1 MPANRRRFLTLAG
14 GALAAP
20 ALLREGYAQSPQV
33 TLKMHHFLPPAANVP
48 SLFLTPWARKVE
60 QESNGRIK
68 IDIFPSMQL
77 GGAPPQLYD
86 QARDGVADLVW
97 TLTGYTAGRFPKSEA
112 IENPFVSHRTALVN
126 SLAFQEFYEGHIRD
140 EYSEVHPIGVWAH
153 DRGVIH
159 ANRRIERL
167 EDLKGAKIR
176 FPTRLAGE
184 ALKALGA
191 TSIGMPVPQV
201 PESIAQRVLDGALVP
216 WEVVPSV
223 KLDEL
228 VKFHTD
234 IPGPKSLYTSVMVLV
249 MNKPK
254 YESLPADLKE
264 VMDRNSGAVASR
276 MAAVPFDKM
285 AQEVPETVK
294 RKGGTIDT
302 ISDAEAQRWEKATE
316 PVIEAWI
323 KQVKERGI
331 DGGKLL
337 ETVRGLIAKHEKAA

>member
-1 MPANRRRFLTLAG
+1 MAANRRRFLTLAG

-20 ALLREGYAQSPQV
+20 ALLGEGYAQAPQV
-33 TLKMHHFLPPAANVP
+33 TLKMHHFLPPVANVP
-48 SLFLTPWARKVE
+48 AQFLTPWARKVE

-86 QARDGVADLVW
+86 QAKDGVADLVW

-126 SLAFQEFYEGHIRD
+126 SLAFQEFYENHIRD
-140 EYSEVHPIGVWAH
+140 EYAEVHPICVWAH
-153 DRGVIH
+153 DRGIIH
-159 ANRRIERL
+159 ISRRVEKL
-167 EDLKGAKIR
+167 EELKGAKIR

-191 TSIGMPVPQV
+191 TSVGMPVPQV
-201 PESIAQRVLDGALVP
+201 PESIAQRVIDGALTP

-249 MNKPK
+249 MNKAK
-254 YESLPADLKE
+254 YEGLPADLKE
-264 VMDRNSGAVASR
+264 VIEKNSGAVASR
-276 MAAVPFDKM
+276 LAAAPFDKM
-285 AQEVPETVK
+285 AQEVPELVK
-294 RKGGTIDT
+294 KKGGTILT
-302 ISDAEAQRWEKATE
+302 ISDAEAQRWVKATE
-316 PVIEAWI
+316 PVIEGWI
-323 KQVKERGI
+323 KQVKDRNI

-337 ETVRGLIAKHEKAA
+337 ETVRELVAKHEKAA

>member
-1 MPANRRRFLTLAG
+1 MSASRRRFLTLAG
-14 GALAAP
+14 SALAAP
-20 ALLREGYAQSPQV
+20 ALLRDGYAQSPQV
-33 TLKMHHFLPPAANVP
+33 TLKLHHFLPPVANVP
-48 SLFLTPWARKVE
+48 AQFLTPWARKVE
-60 QESNGRIK
+60 GESNGRIK

-126 SLAFQEFYEGHIRD
+126 SLAFQEFYETTIRD
-140 EYSEVHPIGVWAH
+140 EYAEVHPICVWAH
-153 DRGVIH
+153 DRGIIH
-159 ANRRIERL
+159 ASRRIERL
-167 EDLKGAKIR
+167 EELKGAKIR

-191 TSIGMPVPQV
+191 TSVGMPVPQV
-201 PESIAQRVLDGALVP
+201 PESIAQRVIDGALTP

-249 MNKPK
+249 MNKAK
-254 YESLPADLKE
+254 YDGLPADLKQ
-264 VMDRNSGAVASR
+264 VIDRNSGAVASR

-285 AQEVPETVK
+285 AQEVPELVK
-294 RKGGTIDT
+294 KKGGTIVT
-302 ISDAEAQRWEKATE
+302 ITEAEAQRWEKTTE

-323 KQVKERGI
+323 KQVKDRNI

-337 ETVRGLIAKHEKAA
+337 ETVRGLVAKHEKAA